1 MEQQGYNELMTKKIT
16 DLFQVDEGAINPKTG
31 LQQKP
36 SWFIRFEDMGDR
48 MLFKAKMLEYL
59 SMGYRK
65 TVENFKAGTARTQTG
80 SEARFWVVVFQ
91 DYEVRLQTKA
101 QVMDVV
107 TEGHR
112 HRDEG
117 EYAKFEREKEV
128 EIGKDRRE
136 AEPETL

>member
-1 MEQQGYNELMTKKIT
+1 MTKKIT
-16 DLFQVDEGAINPKTG
+16 DLFQVEEGAINPKTG

-36 SWFIRFEDMGDR
+36 SWFVRFEDQDDR
-48 MLFKAKMLEYL
+48 MLFKAKILEYL

-65 TVENFKAGTARTQTG
+65 TVENFKAGKATTTQG
-80 SEARFWVVVFQ
+80 SETRFWVVVFQ

-101 QVMDVV
+101 QIMDVV

-112 HRDEG
+112 HRDESD
-117 EYAKFEREKEV
+117 YAKFEREKEV

-136 AEPETL
+136 QEPETL

>member
-1 MEQQGYNELMTKKIT
+1 MTKKIT
-16 DLFQVDEGAINPKTG
+16 DLFQVEEGAINPKTG

-36 SWFIRFEDMGDR
+36 SWFVRFEDQDDR
-48 MLFKAKMLEYL
+48 MLFKAKVLEYL

-65 TVENFKAGTARTQTG
+65 TVENFKAGKATTTQG
-80 SEARFWVVVFQ
+80 GEARFWVVVFQ

-101 QVMDVV
+101 QIMDVV

-112 HRDEG
+112 HRDESD
-117 EYAKFEREKEV
+117 YAKFEREKEV

-136 AEPETL
+136 QEIIDDE

>member
-1 MEQQGYNELMTKKIT
+1 MTKKIT
-16 DLFQVDEGAINPKTG
+16 DLFQVEEGAINPKTG

-36 SWFIRFEDMGDR
+36 SWFIRFEDMTDR

-65 TVENFKAGTARTQTG
+65 TVENFKAGTAKTTQG
-80 SEARFWVVVFQ
+80 GHARFWVVVFQ

-112 HRDEG
+112 HRDES
-117 EYAKFEREKEV
+117 EYAQYEREMKV
-128 EIGKDRRE
+128 DNGKDRRE
-136 AEPETL
+136 TEPETV

>member
-1 MEQQGYNELMTKKIT
+1 MTKKIT

-36 SWFIRFEDMGDR
+36 SWFVRFEDQDDR
-48 MLFKAKMLEYL
+48 MLFKAKILEYL

-65 TVENFKAGTARTQTG
+65 TVENFKAGRATTTQG
-80 SEARFWVVVFQ
+80 GEARFWVVVFQ

-101 QVMDVV
+101 QIMDVV

-112 HRDEG
+112 HRDESD
-117 EYAKFEREKEV
+117 YAEFEREKEV

-136 AEPETL
+136 QEPETA